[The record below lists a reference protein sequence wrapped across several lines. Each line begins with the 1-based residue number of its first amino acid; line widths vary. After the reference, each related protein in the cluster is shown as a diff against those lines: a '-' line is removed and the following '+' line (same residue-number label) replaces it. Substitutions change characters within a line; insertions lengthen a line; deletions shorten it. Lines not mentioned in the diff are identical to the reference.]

1 MRSIN
6 MIYVVRPHP
15 TKPKSIVRPVR
26 TLALAN
32 QLTQQHKEAKVVEPK
47 RNISS
52 GEDVC
57 FQ

>member
-1 MRSIN
+1 

-15 TKPKSIVRPVR
+15 TKSKNIVRPVR

-32 QLTQQHKEAKVVEPK
+32 QLTQQHKKAKVVEPK